1 MSKTLVKQ
9 ALELCKDDDE
19 IDMRHSKKGNICIK
33 THQAFEKVISLQFKI
48 FRLVQKDEKITK
60 VERG

>member
-19 IDMRHSKKGNICIK
+19 IDMRHSEKG
-33 THQAFEKVISLQFKI
+33 KI
-48 FRLVQKDEKITK
+48 WI
-60 VERG
+60 

>member
-19 IDMRHSKKGNICIK
+19 IDMRHSKKG
-33 THQAFEKVISLQFKI
+33 KI
-48 FRLVQKDEKITK
+48 WI
-60 VERG
+60 